1 MPLGYSAIFLPQI
14 RNPDEPITM
23 DMEMESWFAAIY
35 GLALPLGS
43 LLAGS
48 SIERFGRMPTIKYP
62 LILTV
67 IGWVFIGMSHSMT
80 PLLIGR
86 FIIGVSN
93 SLVASTSQV
102 RPLPYSWPQLD

>member
-14 RNPDEPITM
+14 RDPAEPINM
-23 DMEMESWFAAIY
+23 DMEMESWFASIY

-48 SIERFGRMPTIKYP
+48 TIERFGRLPTIRYP

-67 IGWVFIGMSHSMT
+67 IGWVFIGLSQSMA

-86 FIIGVSN
+86 FLIGVSN
-93 SLVASTSQV
+93 SLVAATSQV
-102 RPLPYSWPQLD
+102 